1 MTVPVGAWSLL
12 HYKFFEQ
19 AAANAPL
26 TSSVTG
32 QSATRLR
39 SVIITKV
46 KRE

>member
-1 MTVPVGAWSLL
+1 MRGLSFITN
-12 HYKFFEQ
+12 FFEQ

-39 SVIITKV
+39 G
-46 KRE
+46 KRK